1 MGFWTNNPSST
12 PKAKKQ
18 KGESKVASTDAE
30 PTAQGSTWTQGRQ
43 TGSHLISILMLVA
56 IVSGP
61 IGLFVSWQAISRP
74 AAAAQVVSSDGLNTS
89 QQEAGAYAAGFVSEW
104 LGAWKDHPGQ
114 MADYVDINSLRTL
127 SEVPAEYRDLTV
139 AQISPN
145 EGSDIITV
153 VVSASVKELGPDPK
167 LEGGAIEIWP
177 RRYFQVPIVVTD
189 AGMRPVGLPV
199 PVAAPASTGS
209 VQLAYA
215 KPLPSADPAAQTVM
229 AFLQAYAT
237 GSGDLSVYV
246 SPGSEIS
253 PITPAPYLAVE
264 AVDLRVDRDAPKTPK
279 DDTQLQ
285 VLATVT
291 LTSQTDQTVTSTYAL
306 TLTARAT
313 RWEVSSID
321 PAPAEIPKSSSAATP
336 APTPSTSR

>member
-1 MGFWTNNPSST
+1 MGFWTNNPSSA
-12 PKAKKQ
+12 PKAKKP
-18 KGESKVASTDAE
+18 KGEPKPAKTEVA
-30 PTAQGSTWTQGRQ
+30 PQGSTWTQGRQ
-43 TGSHLISILMLVA
+43 TGAHVISILMLAA
-56 IVSGP
+56 IVCAPFS
-61 IGLFVSWQAISRP
+61 LFMSWQAMSRP
-74 AAAAQVVSSDGLNTS
+74 VAAAPVVSSDGLTVS

-114 MADYVDINSLRTL
+114 LGDYVDVNTLRTL

-139 AQISPN
+139 ATIEPN
-145 EGSDIITV
+145 KDSDIVTV

-167 LEGGAIEIWP
+167 KEGAAIEIWP

-199 PVAAPASTGS
+199 PVSAPTSTGT

-229 AFLQAYAT
+229 AFLGAYTT
-237 GSGDLSVYV
+237 GKGDLSVYV

-253 PITPAPYLAVE
+253 AITPAPYLAVE
-264 AVDLRVDRDAPKTPK
+264 AVDLRVDADAPKTPK
-279 DDTQLQ
+279 DGTQLK

-291 LTSQTDQTVTSTYAL
+291 LTSPTDQTVTSTYAL

-313 RWEVSSID
+313 RWEVSAID
-321 PAPAEIPKSSSAATP
+321 PAPAEIPKSDSAAAP
-336 APTPSTSR
+336 APTPSPSR